1 LKIVNSSNSNNVDM
15 RDAFFKGLYQ
25 VIESDKNVMVLTA
38 DHGAFGLNRIKEDFP
53 NQYLNVGIAEQNM
66 VSVAAGLALS
76 GKIVYIYS
84 IINFVTLRCLE
95 QINIDI
101 ASMNLHINIVGVGA
115 GFTYSTD
122 GPTHHG
128 TQDVAIMSA
137 IPNLSIYN
145 CSDAVNSNAF
155 AKMGYEKP
163 GPKYFRIEKSMVPQ
177 LYKQES
183 LFEDGISKVKNGN
196 DTYILSSGLMVHKAI
211 KVAQSLD
218 GNGSEIGVLDLYRI
232 KPVNENLLVE
242 FLSDVKKL
250 LIIEDNIATGG
261 ICDKV
266 NSIFMRSKLKIDIQ
280 SLNVPDM
287 FSFNYSNKR
296 DYVESQSCLSVSHIV
311 EILK

>member
-1 LKIVNSSNSNNVDM
+1 
-15 RDAFFKGLYQ
+15 
-25 VIESDKNVMVLTA
+25 
-38 DHGAFGLNRIKEDFP
+38 
-53 NQYLNVGIAEQNM
+53 
-66 VSVAAGLALS
+66 
-76 GKIVYIYS
+76 
-84 IINFVTLRCLE
+84 
-95 QINIDI
+95 
-101 ASMNLHINIVGVGA
+101 
-115 GFTYSTD
+115 
-122 GPTHHG
+122 
-128 TQDVAIMSA
+128 
-137 IPNLSIYN
+137 
-145 CSDAVNSNAF
+145 
-155 AKMGYEKP
+155 
-163 GPKYFRIEKSMVPQ
+163 MVPQ